1 MKMDKCTYSNRIL
14 IRRQA
19 RAKLMLEGKIPK
31 ERERK
36 KYLHESRHL
45 HAMNRARGNAG
56 KFDAGAKDDN
66 APPKKGKGVDASS
79 LGRKV
84 KGEQMGGTLL
94 SLQG

>member
-1 MKMDKCTYSNRIL
+1 MYSNRIL

-56 KFDAGAKDDN
+56 KFDAAKDDN
-66 APPKKGKGVDASS
+66 APKKGKGVDASS

-84 KGEQMGGTLL
+84 KGEDMGGTLL
-94 SLQG
+94 SSQG